1 MKKLRRVN
9 LDWYQIDLKVDKWDI
24 PVDVVA
30 IFRTKFNEW
39 SVCDGQPE
47 VACRVS
53 DYNRYVFIKLSSAK
67 LFAKD
72 LAIAI
77 ENETL
82 YPRMY
87 DNKYTL

>member
-1 MKKLRRVN
+1 MKNLRKVN
-9 LDWYQIDLKVDKWDI
+9 KDWYQIDIKLDKWDF

-30 IFRTKFNEW
+30 IFRTKHNEW

-47 VACRVS
+47 LARRVS
-53 DYNRYVFIKLSSAK
+53 DYNRYVFIKLASAK

-72 LAIAI
+72 LALAI

-82 YPRMY
+82 YPRFS
-87 DNKYTL
+87 DDKYSL